1 MLPGISVI
9 PGFEIITFVVNSV
22 IEPIS
27 KVLGTIFHPHPDFGV
42 MRYFGVG
49 RRHFP

>member
-27 KVLGTIFHPHPDFGV
+27 KVLGTIFHTPPLRF
-42 MRYFGVG
+42 
-49 RRHFP
+49 